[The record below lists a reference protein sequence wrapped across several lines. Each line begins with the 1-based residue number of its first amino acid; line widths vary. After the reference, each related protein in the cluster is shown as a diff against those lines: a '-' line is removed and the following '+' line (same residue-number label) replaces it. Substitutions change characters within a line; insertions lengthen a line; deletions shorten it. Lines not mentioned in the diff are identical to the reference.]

1 MTLQGTTLELHS
13 LHSVVL
19 QLCPSFIPKKQ
30 QVEVKSNSLRAE
42 GMIAIAEAL
51 KVNSTVTR
59 IDVSDN
65 EIGRYGG
72 KSTPEGP
79 AALAEALKVN
89 TTVQW
94 VIVKD
99 NRIGDEGKQALGQA
113 LLANHRSSIAAFDC
127 DEWTIGLSTTSLDVS
142 CKRLTS
148 CDGIVLAGVL
158 KSNTSVTTVRKR
170 RLRFSRPQI

>member
-1 MTLQGTTLELHS
+1 MNT
-13 LHSVVL
+13 
-19 QLCPSFIPKKQ
+19 

-42 GMIAIAEAL
+42 GMMAIAEAL
-51 KVNSTVTR
+51 KVNSTVTK

-65 EIGRYGG
+65 EIGKYSRDNDGQAPWIA
-72 KSTPEGP
+72 TPQGP

-94 VIVKD
+94 VGVKD
-99 NRIGDEGKQALGQA
+99 NHIGDDGKRALGQA

-142 CKRLTS
+142 GKRLTS
-148 CDGIVLAGVL
+148 CDGILLAGVL
-158 KSNTSVTTVRKR
+158 KSNTSITTVRKR
-170 RLRFSRPQI
+170 RLRFFTGGEPRRTPCLV

>member
-1 MTLQGTTLELHS
+1 M
-13 LHSVVL
+13 SVCANL
-19 QLCPSFIPKKQ
+19 TQNT
-30 QVEVKSNSLRAE
+30 QVEVKCNCLRAE

-51 KVNSTVTR
+51 KVNSTVTK

-65 EIGRYGG
+65 EIGGFEVGHTSCPVGFYQF

-89 TTVQW
+89 TTVQR
-94 VIVKD
+94 VSVKD
-99 NRIGDEGKQALGQA
+99 NRIGDEGKRALGQA

-142 CKRLTS
+142 GKRLTS
-148 CDGIVLAGVL
+148 CDGILLAGVL
-158 KSNTSVTTVRKR
+158 KSNTSITTVRKR
-170 RLRFSRPQI
+170 RLHFSRPQILKS

>member
-1 MTLQGTTLELHS
+1 MNT
-13 LHSVVL
+13 
-19 QLCPSFIPKKQ
+19 

-51 KVNSTVTR
+51 KVNSTVTK

-65 EIGRYGG
+65 EIGGFKDGPYSNSPF

-94 VIVKD
+94 VSVKD
-99 NRIGDEGKQALGQA
+99 NRIGHEGKRALGQA

-142 CKRLTS
+142 GKRLQS
-148 CDGIVLAGVL
+148 CDGILLAGVL
-158 KSNTSVTTVRKR
+158 KSNTSITTVRKR
-170 RLRFSRPQI
+170 HLHFSRPKI